1 MNFFLTFKFS
11 ALAIAEIFL
20 IGLAGFVLARKG
32 IISTQG
38 LKTLSRLVVEV
49 SLPALI
55 FSRLLSDFNFQR
67 FPDWWLFPLIS
78 FGLTLFG
85 LAIGYLFLKADK
97 SLSQKN
103 EFLGLIAFQNSG
115 YLPLALA
122 ATILPPS
129 EADQMF
135 IYIFLFLLGFNAL
148 IWSFGVHLLSKH
160 RGKRFEFGSVFTPPL
175 WATLGALLIIFLKAE
190 SFVPRIVLK
199 PLAMLGACA
208 IPLGLMIVG
217 GSLAFVSSE
226 GKIRKRSL
234 INLGLGKLIIL
245 PILVFLFIIWIK
257 PPRLIGLLLLVEA
270 MMPSATSL
278 SIIAQRY
285 SADCDFVNQSILWTH
300 LLSLITIPL
309 FLSLFRYFVKFLPDG
324 W

>member
-1 MNFFLTFKFS
+1 
-11 ALAIAEIFL
+11 
-20 IGLAGFVLARKG
+20 LARKG

-257 PPRLIGLLLLVEA
+257 PPRLIGLLL
-270 MMPSATSL
+270 PSRQFL
-278 SIIAQRY
+278 YPHLR
-285 SADCDFVNQSILWTH
+285 QSW
-300 LLSLITIPL
+300 LSLHRICGHQSRQYKVFSPFFALKIVFISNENY
-309 FLSLFRYFVKFLPDG
+309 FLVLNSKQNFCNSPKFVQLRKFCVYT
-324 W
+324 